1 MTPEEF
7 LKQLEIELKIVKYS
21 NHTLRNYLRINRDLL
36 DLVKK
41 QPEDITQQDVK
52 LFMAERLTNNSSSA
66 TLQALASIRFAY
78 SNILKK
84 DPTFDIR
91 RPKKE
96 KKIPTVLTI
105 DEVFQLINAAKTR
118 KSRLMLN
125 LLYATG
131 MRVSELS
138 NLKKQ
143 DLYYD
148 EGIGTIRQAKGK
160 KDRQFRIPENLK
172 GELMDFCASNDN
184 EYVFSGKKGK
194 LSTRNIYN
202 IVNLTAKRAG
212 IKKSV
217 HPHTLRHSYGTHSL
231 EKGVDL
237 RTIQIFLG
245 HERLDTTELYLTIS
259 SERLKKTKS
268 IYDIITEE
276 RKSETNHT

>member
-96 KKIPTVLTI
+96 KKIP
-105 DEVFQLINAAKTR
+105 
-118 KSRLMLN
+118 
-125 LLYATG
+125 
-131 MRVSELS
+131 
-138 NLKKQ
+138 
-143 DLYYD
+143 
-148 EGIGTIRQAKGK
+148 KGK
-160 KDRQFRIPENLK
+160 IAGALFLK
-172 GELMDFCASNDN
+172 G
-184 EYVFSGKKGK
+184 
-194 LSTRNIYN
+194 
-202 IVNLTAKRAG
+202 
-212 IKKSV
+212 
-217 HPHTLRHSYGTHSL
+217 
-231 EKGVDL
+231 
-237 RTIQIFLG
+237 FL
-245 HERLDTTELYLTIS
+245 
-259 SERLKKTKS
+259 
-268 IYDIITEE
+268 
-276 RKSETNHT
+276 